1 MSDIV
6 TCRLWMPVAVKE
18 FYNPV
23 LTFLEDISDDPDA
36 LPSFTGMRTISEIR
50 REQQIPIPLNKDSL
64 YKPVTRVR
72 KEFSKILVP
81 KKLQEVSSYAKCAY
95 TLFDIGVLGSSI
107 FFQAEAARV
116 QEQEVLHCAES
127 SRAGAR

>member
-81 KKLQEVSSYAKCAY
+81 KKLQEVSSYAKCAC
-95 TLFDIGVLGSSI
+95 TPFDIGVLGSSI

-127 SRAGAR
+127 SCAGAR